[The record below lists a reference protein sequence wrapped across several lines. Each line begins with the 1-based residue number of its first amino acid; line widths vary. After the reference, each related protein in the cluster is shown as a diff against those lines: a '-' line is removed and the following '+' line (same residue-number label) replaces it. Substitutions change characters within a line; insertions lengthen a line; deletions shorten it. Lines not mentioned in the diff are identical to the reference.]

1 MKYGGKY
8 PFLWSYSQR
17 RVELSCDCCDKT
29 TVLFV
34 YGWFFVLAFLKL
46 VVVLFSKLE
55 IESRNSA
62 E

>member
-1 MKYGGKY
+1 M
-8 PFLWSYSQR
+8 
-17 RVELSCDCCDKT
+17 V
-29 TVLFV
+29 FV
-34 YGWFFVLAFLKL
+34 FAFLKL